1 MPVRPAD
8 VVLCRCQGRIADG
21 AAEAL
26 SSLDSSVTVTDKLCR
41 PAGAAALEQA
51 AGRAEGALN
60 VGCCRESPLL
70 ASTVGDAAPL
80 RFFPAREYGAGG
92 QGALPRL
99 AALPAR
105 SEEHTSELQ
114 SPLKLVCRLLLEK

>member
-21 AAEAL
+21 TVEAL

-51 AGRAEGALN
+51 AGRAEGALS

-70 ASTVGDAAPL
+70 ASTAGDAAQL

-92 QGALPRL
+92 QGALPQIGR
-99 AALPAR
+99 A
-105 SEEHTSELQ
+105 S
-114 SPLKLVCRLLLEK
+114 CRERV